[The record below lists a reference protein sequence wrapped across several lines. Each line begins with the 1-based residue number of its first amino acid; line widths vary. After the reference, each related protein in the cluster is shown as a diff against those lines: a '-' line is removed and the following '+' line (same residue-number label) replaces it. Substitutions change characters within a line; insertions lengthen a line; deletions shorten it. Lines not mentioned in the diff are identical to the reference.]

1 MRNHG
6 RRPGDPWL
14 HHTRVGFNYRLDEL
28 SAALGV
34 AQMRR
39 VDELLGRRRRVHGWY
54 EEALAGVEGVRTTRS
69 APWAEPAR
77 FVESLRVGPG
87 VDRDRLVE
95 HLNRSG
101 VEAKAYFDP
110 PIHQQPP
117 YAGRD
122 VTARRTL
129 PVTEEASA
137 RTLIVPFFS
146 TMTLEEVDRVARTLA
161 TGLVEQGRPP

>member
-1 MRNHG
+1 V
-6 RRPGDPWL
+6 DP
-14 HHTRVGFNYRLDEL
+14 D
-28 SAALGV
+28 
-34 AQMRR
+34 
-39 VDELLGRRRRVHGWY
+39 
-54 EEALAGVEGVRTTRS
+54 
-69 APWAEPAR
+69 
-77 FVESLRVGPG
+77 

-110 PIHQQPP
+110 AIHQQPP

-122 VTARRTL
+122 GTAQRAL

-146 TMTLEEVDRVARTLA
+146 TMTSEQVDRVAGALA
-161 TGLVEQGRPP
+161 TGLAEQGRPA